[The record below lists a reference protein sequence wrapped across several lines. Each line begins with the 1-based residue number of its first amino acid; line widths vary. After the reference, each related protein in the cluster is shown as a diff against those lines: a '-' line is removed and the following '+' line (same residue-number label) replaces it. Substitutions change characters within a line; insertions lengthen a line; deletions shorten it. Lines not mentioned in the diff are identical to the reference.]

1 MSGNLPH
8 RLRSC
13 GLMFMRYFWFE
24 VDGPDAAA
32 SGEGV
37 ASEFDTRGF
46 EMRQPCRESRLAF
59 FGQIQGSDRLKFGA
73 DDFCSRLH
81 AATKSFQ
88 FGVCVIGHAAPSNLR
103 RSAGIWSGSRLSATS
118 AASP

>member
-32 SGEGV
+32 PREGV
-37 ASEFDTRGF
+37 ASEFDAWGF
-46 EMRQPCRESRLAF
+46 EIRQPCRESRFAF
-59 FGQIQGSDRLKFGA
+59 FGQSQGSDRLQFGA
-73 DDFCSRLH
+73 DDFRSRLY
-81 AATKSFQ
+81 AATKSLQ
-88 FGVCVIGHAAPSNLR
+88 FGVCVIGI
-103 RSAGIWSGSRLSATS
+103 RSGH
-118 AASP
+118 